1 MKFENS
7 NALDI
12 NYLLLEFYKTLGLKE
27 REVMVVSMINHLSIQ
42 GNDFITSDLLSLKMN
57 YTNKEIDESLSILFT
72 KKYIEFI
79 DNGKSLTTSINPLKK
94 ILIKMF
100 EKSVFTDEQYEKNE
114 ELESKRELVYNKF
127 QEAFNRS
134 LSPIEIS
141 RIDNWIVQEVDLDI
155 ILNALKDALR
165 ANKLSISYIDRIIIK
180 WK

>member
-1 MKFENS
+1 M
-7 NALDI
+7 
-12 NYLLLEFYKTLGLKE
+12 
-27 REVMVVSMINHLSIQ
+27 
-42 GNDFITSDLLSLKMN
+42 
-57 YTNKEIDESLSILFT
+57 ILFT

-165 ANKLSISYIDRIIIK
+165 ANKLSISYIDRIIINK
-180 WK
+180 IREEDLNGNKI